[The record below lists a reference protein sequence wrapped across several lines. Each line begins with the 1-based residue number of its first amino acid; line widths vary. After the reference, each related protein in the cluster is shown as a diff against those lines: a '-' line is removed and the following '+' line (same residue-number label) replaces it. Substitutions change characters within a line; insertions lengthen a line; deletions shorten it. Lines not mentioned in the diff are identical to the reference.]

1 MKSVN
6 ISGTKMTIKTA
17 DLLELLTKAGELD
30 FSVFVKK
37 DEDGDY
43 IVKFYELYTNN
54 FDEKIIIDK
63 NNISCGFGRD
73 DHSFD
78 DMMIWFDVLLKKKE
92 EEKLKEQNDKNFFLV
107 YLMRSWSCW
116 VCPIPK
122 VSLISPKCPSN
133 GL

>member
-1 MKSVN
+1 
-6 ISGTKMTIKTA
+6 MTIKTT

-30 FSVFVKK
+30 LSIFVKK

-43 IVKFYELYTNN
+43 VVKFYKLYSDD

-78 DMMIWFDVLLKKKE
+78 DMMSWFDALLKKKE
-92 EEKLKEQNDKNFFLV
+92 EERIKEQKRQEVLAR
-107 YLMRSWSCW
+107 L
-116 VCPIPK
+116 
-122 VSLISPKCPSN
+122 SN
-133 GL
+133 EEKELLGLSSSQSVPHKSQMPF